1 MRVVSNTSPI
11 SNLAIIGRP
20 SFLRQRYGRVTVPP
34 EVARELRAL
43 SHGAARETIEAAF
56 HEGWLVV
63 ESVPAPS
70 SLGELRATLDAGEAE
85 AIALAAATTSD
96 VLLID
101 ERRGRIAARDR
112 HLKVAGVLG
121 ELLHAKFSGQ
131 LPWVREEMRKLR
143 SEARFFIRADIE
155 NFILSQAG
163 E

>member
-11 SNLAIIGRP
+11 SNLAIIGRL

-43 SHGAARETIEAAF
+43 SHVAARETTDAAF

-70 SLGELRATLDAGEAE
+70 A
-85 AIALAAATTSD
+85 
-96 VLLID
+96 
-101 ERRGRIAARDR
+101 
-112 HLKVAGVLG
+112 LG

-131 LPWVREEMRKLR
+131 LPSVREEMRKLR

>member
-1 MRVVSNTSPI
+1 MTQV
-11 SNLAIIGRP
+11 NLPAHAEIIVIGGGIIGC
-20 SFLRQRYGRVTVPP
+20 STAYHL
-34 EVARELRAL
+34 ARDHKA
-43 SHGAARETIEAAF
+43 
-56 HEGWLVV
+56 
-63 ESVPAPS
+63 
-70 SLGELRATLDAGEAE
+70 
-85 AIALAAATTSD
+85 D

-131 LPWVREEMRKLR
+131 LPSVREEMRKLR

>member
-11 SNLAIIGRP
+11 SNLAIIGRL
-20 SFLRQRYGRVTVPP
+20 SLRYGRVAVPP
-34 EVARELRAL
+34 EVARELRAV
-43 SHGAARETIEAAF
+43 SHVAGRQTIDAAF

-63 ESVPAPS
+63 ESVPTPS
-70 SLGELRATLDAGEAE
+70 ALEELRRTLDAGEAE
-85 AIALAAATTSD
+85 AIALAAATTTD

-112 HLKVAGVLG
+112 CLKVAGVLG
-121 ELLHAKFSGQ
+121 ELLHAKFTGD
-131 LPWVREEMRKLR
+131 LPSVREEMRKLK

-155 NFILSQAG
+155 GFILSQAG

>member
-11 SNLAIIGRP
+11 SNLAIIRRL

-85 AIALAAATTSD
+85 AIALAAATTAD

>member
-85 AIALAAATTSD
+85 AIALAAATTAD

>member
-1 MRVVSNTSPI
+1 
-11 SNLAIIGRP
+11 
-20 SFLRQRYGRVTVPP
+20 
-34 EVARELRAL
+34 
-43 SHGAARETIEAAF
+43 
-56 HEGWLVV
+56 V

-85 AIALAAATTSD
+85 AIALAAATTAD

-131 LPWVREEMRKLR
+131 LPSVREEMRKLR

>member
-11 SNLAIIGRP
+11 SNLAIIGRL
-20 SFLRQRYGRVTVPP
+20 SLLRQRYGRVTVPP

-43 SHGAARETIEAAF
+43 SHGAAR
-56 HEGWLVV
+56 
-63 ESVPAPS
+63 
-70 SLGELRATLDAGEAE
+70 
-85 AIALAAATTSD
+85 
-96 VLLID
+96 
-101 ERRGRIAARDR
+101 DR

-131 LPWVREEMRKLR
+131 LPSVREEMRKLR

-155 NFILSQAG
+155 SFILSQAG

>member
-1 MRVVSNTSPI
+1 MAGRG
-11 SNLAIIGRP
+11 IG
-20 SFLRQRYGRVTVPP
+20 SGP
-34 EVARELRAL
+34 ECARRTAGDLGCRRGGSDRAGG
-43 SHGAARETIEAAF
+43 GATA
-56 HEGWLVV
+56 
-63 ESVPAPS
+63 
-70 SLGELRATLDAGEAE
+70 
-85 AIALAAATTSD
+85 D

-112 HLKVAGVLG
+112 HLKVAVVLG

-131 LPWVREEMRKLR
+131 LPSVREEMRKLR

>member
-11 SNLAIIGRP
+11 SNLAIIGRL

-43 SHGAARETIEAAF
+43 SHVAARETTDAAF

-70 SLGELRATLDAGEAE
+70 ALGELRGTLDAGEAE
-85 AIALAAATTSD
+85 AIALAAATTAD

-131 LPWVREEMRKLR
+131 LPSVREEMRKLR